1 MRQED
6 LLDIPEF
13 LKRPGRE
20 DGAGFKEVKTNKKKQ
35 VPGFPAGFR
44 KKYFPYSKNPPKH
57 MADARKVYLW
67 LGNEAPRIGF
77 GYRTMWASQKK
88 KWTYLSDTM
97 GNRGK
102 MLTSI
107 FEKKKK
113 KWVEGYR

>member
-1 MRQED
+1 MDD
-6 LLDIPEF
+6 LLAIPDF
-13 LKRPGRE
+13 LKRSPSNRQ
-20 DGAGFKEVKTNKKKQ
+20 VKLVKWSGKKQ
-35 VPGFPAGFR
+35 APDFPAGFR

-57 MADARKVYLW
+57 MAEARKVYLW

-77 GYRTMWASQKK
+77 GSMTIWASQKN
-88 KWTYLSDTM
+88 KWTYLADRM

-113 KWVEGYR
+113 KWKEG